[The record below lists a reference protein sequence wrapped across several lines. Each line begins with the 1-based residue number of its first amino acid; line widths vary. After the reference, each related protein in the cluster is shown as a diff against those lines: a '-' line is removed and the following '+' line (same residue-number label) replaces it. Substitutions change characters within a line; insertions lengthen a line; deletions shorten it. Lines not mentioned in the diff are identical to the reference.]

1 MNNIIN
7 IEEHCKFIHT
17 WWQFLNFEIR
27 YEFQY
32 VIRPKVCNFSQ
43 KDALA
48 QVFSC
53 ESREI
58 FKNTFFTSGGCF
70 WSLIIWK
77 KVMPTQ
83 VFFQVFFSEPNRLNI
98 IIKISAKYW
107 KNFMLGTSKFQFTS
121 WFYKFQALANIFFS
135 NKRVN
140 SFLFTLSAIQ
150 NYIIIKK
157 VFQIK
162 SETNV
167 GFWV

>member
-1 MNNIIN
+1 MKNIVN
-7 IEEHCKFIHT
+7 SFTLDGNSWTLKFDTNFNTSLGLRSATLVKRRLWHRCFPVNFVK
-17 WWQFLNFEIR
+17 FLRTPFL
-27 YEFQY
+27 
-32 VIRPKVCNFSQ
+32 
-43 KDALA
+43 ALVVA
-48 QVFSC
+48 S
-53 ESREI
+53 ED
-58 FKNTFFTSGGCF
+58 
-70 WSLIIWK
+70 LIIWK

-162 SETNV
+162 S
-167 GFWV
+167 

>member
-1 MNNIIN
+1 MKNIVN
-7 IEEHCKFIHT
+7 SFTVDGNSWTLKFDTNFNTSLGLRSATLVKRRLWHRCFPVNFVK
-17 WWQFLNFEIR
+17 FLR
-27 YEFQY
+27 T
-32 VIRPKVCNFSQ
+32 
-43 KDALA
+43 
-48 QVFSC
+48 
-53 ESREI
+53 
-58 FKNTFFTSGGCF
+58 TFLPLVVTSED
-70 WSLIIWK
+70 LIIWK

>member
-1 MNNIIN
+1 MKNIVN
-7 IEEHCKFIHT
+7 SFTLDGNSWTLKFDTNFNTSLGLRSATLVKRRLWHRCFPVNFVK
-17 WWQFLNFEIR
+17 FLR
-27 YEFQY
+27 T
-32 VIRPKVCNFSQ
+32 
-43 KDALA
+43 
-48 QVFSC
+48 
-53 ESREI
+53 
-58 FKNTFFTSGGCF
+58 TFLPLVVTSED
-70 WSLIIWK
+70 LIIWK

-157 VFQIK
+157 VLQIK